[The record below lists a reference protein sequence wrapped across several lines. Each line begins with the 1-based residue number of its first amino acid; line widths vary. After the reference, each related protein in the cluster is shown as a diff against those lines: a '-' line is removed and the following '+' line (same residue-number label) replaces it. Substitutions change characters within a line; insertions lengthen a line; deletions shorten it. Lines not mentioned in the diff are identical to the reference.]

1 MRVKC
6 LLTYDGTAYFGW
18 QKTKTGPSIQET
30 LETALQQI
38 LQKPHTAEAAS
49 RTDRGV
55 HARGQVVHFD
65 LSLPNLPKL
74 QRQLNGVLPH
84 DIRILSLEEMPDQF
98 HSTLDARSKE
108 YHYFL
113 CLGPVQTPMH
123 RLYSWFFHKP
133 LDLDEMR
140 CAAPLLIGTHDF
152 TSFTS
157 EHEENPTCTLSKIE
171 LLPLEQNRLRIAL
184 HGNRF
189 LYKMA
194 RTLVGTLVYA
204 SCGKLAKETIPL
216 LLGTDNRP
224 AAGMTAPAHGLFL
237 HQVCY

>member
-1 MRVKC
+1 MRVKS
-6 LLTYDGTAYFGW
+6 LLSYDGTRYFGW
-18 QKTKTGPSIQET
+18 QKTKTGPSIQEA
-30 LETALQQI
+30 LEIAFQQI
-38 LQKPHTAEAAS
+38 LQQPIPTEAAS

-65 LSLPNLPKL
+65 LPLSNLPKL
-74 QRQLNGVLPH
+74 HRQLNGVLPH
-84 DIRILSLEEMPDQF
+84 DIRILSLEEMPDLF

-113 CLGPVQTPMH
+113 CLDSVQLPMH
-123 RLYSWFFHKP
+123 LLYSWCFHKP
-133 LDLDEMR
+133 LDLDEMAR
-140 CAAPLLIGTHDF
+140 TAPLLIGTHDF

-157 EHEENPTCTLSKIE
+157 EAEENPICTISKIE
-171 LLPLEQNRLRIAL
+171 FLPLPHNRLRIAL

-204 SCGKLAKETIPL
+204 SCGKLAKETIPF
-216 LLGTDNRP
+216 LLGTDSRP
-224 AAGMTAPAHGLFL
+224 DAGMTAPAHGLFL
-237 HQVCY
+237 HQVFY